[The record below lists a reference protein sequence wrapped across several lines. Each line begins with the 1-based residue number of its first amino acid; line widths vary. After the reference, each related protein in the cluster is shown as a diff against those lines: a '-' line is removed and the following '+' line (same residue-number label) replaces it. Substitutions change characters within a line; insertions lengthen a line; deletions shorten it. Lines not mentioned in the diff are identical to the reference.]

1 MSALVERFTDAQV
14 EEIIDRVVPLI
25 AEEAYY
31 PFFRGVLRL
40 RAEAATSSA
49 DFSSFVATLLRTMTP
64 DIQQEALAT

>member
-25 AEEAYY
+25 AEEADY
-31 PFFRGVLRL
+31 PFFRGVLWL

-49 DFSSFVATLLRTMTP
+49 DFSSFVATLLRTMAP